1 MEEDSK
7 PDSGKKPEPTNPP
20 PTILDKNKGDE
31 IINEHEK
38 KGALPNDGKG
48 QDNSIPQIN
57 IQLQNAKGFTKQDTI
72 AISGVIVSAILFIVT
87 LATFIQTKRSVDIS
101 QQALKDARFND
112 SVVRFRDSVKY
123 YNDSILEAKK
133 FAMENT
139 AIQIQINALK
149 ENHEYSTLMLP
160 LSTI

>member
-1 MEEDSK
+1 
-7 PDSGKKPEPTNPP
+7 
-20 PTILDKNKGDE
+20 
-31 IINEHEK
+31 
-38 KGALPNDGKG
+38 
-48 QDNSIPQIN
+48 
-57 IQLQNAKGFTKQDTI
+57 
-72 AISGVIVSAILFIVT
+72 VIVSAILFIVT